1 MKTRIISAAVGIV
14 LLIAV
19 LLCPY
24 TVVLAVLLAA
34 LAALAVWEL
43 LHATGRIG
51 CRALTGGCM
60 AFAALWVLLC
70 YFWEWAAKVILFSG
84 EERKPDGYSELF
96 TLFVLLMLAFVVLIV
111 LFGILLL
118 LVALRRHADTE
129 VSAVGYAAF
138 VTAYAAAGFGALAAL
153 RELPQHGMLY
163 VLIALIIPW
172 MSDTGAY
179 FVGTFLGRHKMTP
192 VISPK
197 KSWEGFFGGWAI
209 AVGSAVLTGWL
220 YHLITG
226 QSGHYLPLAVLAF
239 VLAPLSVC
247 GDLFASVIKRQS
259 GIKDYGHI
267 MPGHGGVMDRFDSV
281 IAIAPV
287 LHLLLFL
294 LIAFGQI
301 AA

>member
-14 LLIAV
+14 LLVAV

-24 TVVLAVLLAA
+24 TAVLAVLLAA

-70 YFWEWAAKVILFSG
+70 YAWQWISGKTWFCVDGKMSENNDAQWRLFFFLTAGIIL
-84 EERKPDGYSELF
+84 
-96 TLFVLLMLAFVVLIV
+96 LIL
-111 LFGILLL
+111 LFGIFLL

-239 VLAPLSVC
+239 VLAPFSVC

-294 LIAFGQI
+294 LFAFGQI

>member
-1 MKTRIISAAVGIV
+1 MFM
-14 LLIAV
+14 LL
-19 LLCPY
+19 
-24 TVVLAVLLAA
+24 T
-34 LAALAVWEL
+34 
-43 LHATGRIG
+43 
-51 CRALTGGCM
+51 
-60 AFAALWVLLC
+60 
-70 YFWEWAAKVILFSG
+70 
-84 EERKPDGYSELF
+84 
-96 TLFVLLMLAFVVLIV
+96 LAFVVLIV
-111 LFGILLL
+111 LLGVFLLL
-118 LVALRRHADTE
+118 AALRRHADTE

-226 QSGHYLPLAVLAF
+226 QDGHYLPLAVLAF
-239 VLAPLSVC
+239 VLAPFSVC

-294 LIAFGQI
+294 LIALGQI

>member
-14 LLIAV
+14 LLVAV

-24 TVVLAVLLAA
+24 TAVLAVLLAA

-70 YFWEWAAKVILFSG
+70 YAWQWISGKTWFCVDGKMSENNDAQWRLFFFLTAGIIL
-84 EERKPDGYSELF
+84 
-96 TLFVLLMLAFVVLIV
+96 LIV
-111 LFGILLL
+111 LFGIFLL

-226 QSGHYLPLAVLAF
+226 QSGHYLPLALLAF
-239 VLAPLSVC
+239 VLAPFSVC

-294 LIAFGQI
+294 LFAFGQI

>member
-14 LLIAV
+14 LLVAV

-24 TVVLAVLLAA
+24 TAVLAVLLAA

-70 YFWEWAAKVILFSG
+70 YAWQWISGKTWFCVDGKMSENNDAQWRLFFFLTAGIIL
-84 EERKPDGYSELF
+84 
-96 TLFVLLMLAFVVLIV
+96 LIL
-111 LFGILLL
+111 LFGIFLL

-209 AVGSAVLTGWL
+209 AVGSAALTGWL

-226 QSGHYLPLAVLAF
+226 QSGHYLPLALLAF
-239 VLAPLSVC
+239 VLAPFSVC

-294 LIAFGQI
+294 LIALGQI

>member
-1 MKTRIISAAVGIV
+1 MLIV
-14 LLIAV
+14 LLGV
-19 LLCPY
+19 
-24 TVVLAVLLAA
+24 
-34 LAALAVWEL
+34 
-43 LHATGRIG
+43 
-51 CRALTGGCM
+51 
-60 AFAALWVLLC
+60 F
-70 YFWEWAAKVILFSG
+70 
-84 EERKPDGYSELF
+84 
-96 TLFVLLMLAFVVLIV
+96 
-111 LFGILLL
+111 LL

-226 QSGHYLPLAVLAF
+226 QSGHYLPLALLAF
-239 VLAPLSVC
+239 VLAPFSVC

-294 LIAFGQI
+294 LFAFGQI
-301 AA
+301 SA

>member
-14 LLIAV
+14 LLVAV

-24 TVVLAVLLAA
+24 TAVLAVLLAA

-60 AFAALWVLLC
+60 AFTALWVLLC
-70 YFWEWAAKVILFSG
+70 YAWQWISGKTWFCVDGKMSENNDAQWRLFFFLTAGIIL
-84 EERKPDGYSELF
+84 
-96 TLFVLLMLAFVVLIV
+96 LIL
-111 LFGILLL
+111 LFGIFLL

-226 QSGHYLPLAVLAF
+226 QDGHYLPLAVLAF
-239 VLAPLSVC
+239 VLAPFSVC

-294 LIAFGQI
+294 LFAFGQI
-301 AA
+301 PA

>member
-14 LLIAV
+14 LLVAV

-24 TVVLAVLLAA
+24 TAVLAVLLAA

-70 YFWEWAAKVILFSG
+70 YAWQWISGKTWFCVDGKMSENNDAQWRLFFFLTAGIIL
-84 EERKPDGYSELF
+84 
-96 TLFVLLMLAFVVLIV
+96 LIL
-111 LFGILLL
+111 LFGIFLL

-226 QSGHYLPLAVLAF
+226 QSGHYLPLALLAF
-239 VLAPLSVC
+239 VLAPFSVC

-294 LIAFGQI
+294 LIALGQI